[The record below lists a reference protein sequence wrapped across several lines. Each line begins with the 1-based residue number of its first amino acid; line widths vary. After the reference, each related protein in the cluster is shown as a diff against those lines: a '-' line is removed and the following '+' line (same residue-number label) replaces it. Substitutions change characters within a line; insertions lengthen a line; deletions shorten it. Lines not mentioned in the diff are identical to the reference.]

1 MNEPN
6 WKILKKLRTETET
19 VPALLSVRQ
28 VASLFPTAYDGQ
40 VKDATIRQWISLGIM
55 EGTKVG
61 KNIWVTASEV
71 NRFIE
76 EKRQPK
82 KGGYKKR
89 KENDE
94 TSTD

>member
-1 MNEPN
+1 MNE
-6 WKILKKLRTETET
+6 KVLEKLNAETET

-28 VASLFPTAYDGQ
+28 VASLFPTAYDGN
-40 VKDATIRQWISLGIM
+40 VKETTVRQWLSLGIM

-76 EKRQPK
+76 EGRKPK
-82 KGGYKKR
+82 KGGDKIQR
-89 KENDE
+89 GERHDVR
-94 TSTD
+94 

>member
-1 MNEPN
+1 MNE
-6 WKILKKLRTETET
+6 KILEKLNAETET

-28 VASLFPTAYDGQ
+28 VASLFPTAYDGH
-40 VKDATIRQWISLGIM
+40 VKETTVRQWLSLGIM

-61 KNIWVTASEV
+61 KNIWITASEV

-82 KGGYKKR
+82 KGGDKKQR
-89 KENDE
+89 ESKENPDGGR
-94 TSTD
+94 

>member
-1 MNEPN
+1 MNE
-6 WKILKKLRTETET
+6 KILEKLNAETQT

-40 VKDATIRQWISLGIM
+40 VKDATVRQWISLGIM

-76 EKRQPK
+76 EGRQPK
-82 KGGYKKR
+82 KGGDKIQR
-89 KENDE
+89 GSNE
-94 TSTD
+94 TKTG

>member
-1 MNEPN
+1 MNE
-6 WKILKKLRTETET
+6 KILEKLNAETQT
-19 VPALLSVRQ
+19 IPALLSVRQ
-28 VASLFPTAYDGQ
+28 VASLFPTAYDGH
-40 VKDATIRQWISLGIM
+40 VKETTVRQWLSLGIM

-89 KENDE
+89 KETNE
-94 TSTD
+94 TRTG

>member
-1 MNEPN
+1 MNE
-6 WKILKKLRTETET
+6 KILEKLNAETQT

-28 VASLFPTAYDGQ
+28 VASLFPTAYDGH
-40 VKDATIRQWISLGIM
+40 VKETTVRQWLSLGIM

-89 KENDE
+89 KETNE
-94 TSTD
+94 TRTG

>member
-1 MNEPN
+1 MNE
-6 WKILKKLRTETET
+6 KILEKLNAETQT
-19 VPALLSVRQ
+19 IPALLSVRQ
-28 VASLFPTAYDGQ
+28 VASLFPTAYDGK
-40 VKDATIRQWISLGIM
+40 VKDTTVRQWISLGIM

-89 KENDE
+89 KESNE
-94 TSTD
+94 TRTG